1 MIYKLFENAIMK
13 HLEELNNVAKKF
25 FEKVKDVDRPAYFA
39 NEYPNVVGS
48 YMLYMHRESPCV
60 PMGGS
65 VQ

>member
-39 NEYPNVVGS
+39 NELS
-48 YMLYMHRESPCV
+48 LIHI
-60 PMGGS
+60 
-65 VQ
+65 